1 MSQDFSAVEAFSRL
15 SPPALE
21 ALSAA
26 AETRRIK
33 GGDVL
38 VRYGEEADTLYLVS
52 AGRFNVQLPNGRV
65 VAEIEAGE
73 PVGEL
78 AFFSG
83 GTRTA
88 DVRATRDAEVYALTR
103 EGYDAVAA
111 KFPEF
116 TNTILSY
123 VSRRLVRATAGA
135 NALEAKP
142 GRVVALLPC
151 GEAQLPDG
159 FAEKLTK
166 SLAKYDNPRLVRR
179 ADMPDG
185 LRPEDSSFG
194 AWVAELEQSAG
205 RVILRA
211 SREDDAWNRAIA
223 RNADDVLLVAPLYDR
238 RPELSELETYALPL
252 FQKNN
257 RQLML
262 WRPQEAKGIQ
272 GSAAWLAHRDVKL
285 HHHVPLDSVAAFDRI
300 ARFMAGKANGVVL
313 AGGGALGCAH
323 LGVMEALLEN
333 GVPIDYYGG
342 ASVGAAAAGALAK
355 GLTAQD
361 TLTQMEEMFVKN
373 KAMRRM
379 TIPVHSLLDPRVFDS
394 ELKSRYGEQD
404 IADLPYNFF
413 GVSTNLSTSSIYVH
427 TRGPLWEAVRAS
439 GSLPT
444 ILPPLITKDGDI
456 LVDGGVLN
464 NIPVAIMRELKA
476 GPNVVVALRTDVGTR
491 WEVEATYDDV
501 RSPGRIARDILFRRK
516 PEREFP
522 SLIEIT
528 SRSMVVSSEGTVEQ
542 SLAQADALLIPPIPA
557 GMQLLDWQMGKEA
570 AEKAREFT
578 ETAILSRGDL
588 QAMKAV

>member
-1 MSQDFSAVEAFSRL
+1 MSQEFSAVEAFSRL

-21 ALSAA
+21 ALTKA

-38 VRYGEEADTLYLVS
+38 VRYGEEADTMYLVS
-52 AGRFNVQLPNGRV
+52 AGRFHVQLPDGRV

-88 DVRATRDAEVYALTR
+88 DVRATRDSEVYALER
-103 EGYDAVAA
+103 ENYEAVAA
-111 KFPEF
+111 KFPELIS
-116 TNTILSY
+116 TILTT
-123 VSRRLVRATAGA
+123 VTKRLVKATAGA
-135 NALEAKP
+135 RSLEAKP
-142 GRVVALLPC
+142 GRVVALLPA
-151 GEAQLPDG
+151 GDAQLPDG

-166 SLAKYDNPRLVRR
+166 SLAKYDEPRLVRR

-185 LRPEDSSFG
+185 LKPEDADFG

-205 RVILRA
+205 RIILRA

-252 FQKNN
+252 FQRNN

-262 WRPQEAKGIQ
+262 WRPSVAKGIQ
-272 GSAAWLAHRDVKL
+272 GSGAWLAHRDVKL

-300 ARFMAGKANGVVL
+300 ARFMAGRANGVVL
-313 AGGGALGCAH
+313 AGGGALGSAH
-323 LGVMEALLEN
+323 LGVMQALLEN
-333 GVPIDYYGG
+333 NIPIDYYGG

-355 GLTAQD
+355 GLTAQE

-394 ELKSRYGEQD
+394 ELKQRYGTQD

-413 GVSTNLSTSSIYVH
+413 GVSTNLSTNGIYVH

-444 ILPPLITKDGDI
+444 ILPPLITDEGDI

-464 NIPVAIMRELKA
+464 NIPVSIMRELKA

-491 WEVEATYDDV
+491 WEVDATYGDV
-501 RSPGRIARDILFRRK
+501 RTPGRIARDIILRRK
-516 PEREFP
+516 PERAFP
-522 SLIEIT
+522 SLVEIM
-528 SRSMVVSSEGTVEQ
+528 SRSMVVASEGTVEQ

-557 GMQLLDWQMGKEA
+557 DMQILDWHLGKQVSEA
-570 AEKAREFT
+570 ASEFT
-578 ETAILSRGDL
+578 MQAIASREDL
-588 QAMKAV
+588 QAMRAV